1 MPGER
6 SLLRLLASAVPGVVR
21 WGEGV
26 LAAPGRSV
34 TLPVC
39 DADREGAQTW
49 VRGGVGA
56 ASTLYWCAK
65 NASNA
70 YAWVNPRD
78 AAALTSGVVAPAR
91 LGSGTSGPSTFLRGD
106 SAWVVPASPLIVGS
120 PYSGTWDPPSV
131 AAGAQTNTTISYP
144 GAVTTDLCL
153 CSHNQHGTTNLQLTC
168 HVAAADSVRV
178 VMSNANAAGSVDL
191 ASGTLTV
198 TVMRNPS

>member
-1 MPGER
+1 MPSER

-39 DADREGAQTW
+39 TADREGAQTW
-49 VRGGVGA
+49 VRGGAGA
-56 ASTLYWCAK
+56 ASTLHWCAK
-65 NASNA
+65 NVSNA
-70 YAWVNPRD
+70 YAWVSLPRG
-78 AAALTSGVVAPAR
+78 AATPV
-91 LGSGTSGPSTFLRGD
+91 
-106 SAWVVPASPLIVGS
+106 IVGS
-120 PYSGTWDPPSV
+120 PYSGTWDPASV
-131 AAGAQTNTTISYP
+131 SGGSQVNTTITYA

-153 CSHNQHGTTNLQLTC
+153 CSHNQQGATNLQLTC

-178 VMSNANAAGSVDL
+178 VMSNANSAGSIDI

-198 TVMRNPS
+198 TVTRNPS